1 MDTASLASRPI
12 APASCENLSKGFF
25 WGAIKLSIGF
35 EVKKD
40 FGEKAP
46 DGNFPPSIAAG
57 EKDAAEALHDGAEDD
72 LLLLLD
78 DGDAFVGRL
87 ADFSGEALRAEAAFP
102 ADFALRADVA
112 GFAAFAAFGVFAA
125 AFFAFF
131 TKEAFPEGAAGLA
144 AAGRSE
150 AEVADAGAA
159 AGRIE
164 GDKASAG
171 RAAEAGVRRMEV
183 VDPPNPGV
191 AVAGATDGFALW
203 GAAAEED
210 PAFCGDGNLVS
221 DMAFPFRY

>member
-1 MDTASLASRPI
+1 M
-12 APASCENLSKGFF
+12 SKGFF

-57 EKDAAEALHDGAEDD
+57 EKDAADALHDGAEDD
-72 LLLLLD
+72 LLLLLLEE
-78 DGDAFVGRL
+78 GDAFAERL
-87 ADFSGEALRAEAAFP
+87 ADFSGEALRVEASFP
-102 ADFALRADVA
+102 ADFALRAGAA
-112 GFAAFAAFGVFAA
+112 GFAAFFAFAT

-131 TKEAFPEGAAGLA
+131 AEEDAVFPAIAAELA
-144 AAGRSE
+144 VVLLSE
-150 AEVADAGAA
+150 AGAEDAGVAGA

-171 RAAEAGVRRMEV
+171 RAAEAGVRRIDV

-191 AVAGATDGFALW
+191 AVAGADAGFALW
-203 GAAAEED
+203 GAAADED

-221 DMAFPFRY
+221 DMVFPFRY